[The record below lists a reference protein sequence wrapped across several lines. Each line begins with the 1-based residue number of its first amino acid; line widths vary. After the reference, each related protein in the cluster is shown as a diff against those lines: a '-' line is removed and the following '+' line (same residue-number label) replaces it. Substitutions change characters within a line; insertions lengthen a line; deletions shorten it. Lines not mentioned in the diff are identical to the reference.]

1 MVEIVTKEQVKERN
15 QKTTA
20 TVAESSKKADTAQ
33 DLTNQLDDILQ
44 NLRSVIAK
52 RNIKI
57 NDLRAEIEKL
67 ESENTELD
75 AKINSI
81 LSDI

>member
-1 MVEIVTKEQVKERN
+1 MVEVLSKEQVKEREK
-15 QKTTA
+15 KTMA
-20 TVAESSKKADTAQ
+20 TSPKKADTTQ
-33 DLTNQLDDILQ
+33 DLTKQLDDILQ
-44 NLRSVIAK
+44 NLRDVIAK